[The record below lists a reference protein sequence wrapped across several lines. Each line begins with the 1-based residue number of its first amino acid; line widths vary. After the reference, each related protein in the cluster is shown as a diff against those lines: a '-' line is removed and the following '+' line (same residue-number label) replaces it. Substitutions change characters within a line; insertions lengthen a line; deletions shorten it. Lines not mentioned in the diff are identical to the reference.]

1 MRAVFGLVLIV
12 GVGLA
17 GFAVYMIKN
26 QFSTYEAKV
35 ARLEAAN
42 GGMIDTVEIFV
53 ASKPMKY
60 GDVLSKENVRMVK
73 WPSRLQ
79 PEGVFYT
86 AEQLFPVPGENRV
99 MLRAI
104 ETNEAITAVKVTNPG
119 EIAGITA
126 LLERGMRAFAIKV
139 DVSSGVSGFLRPGH
153 KVDVYWTGEVIS
165 QNGNSRGEITKLIE
179 TGVQIVAIDQSANVD
194 SPNATIARTVTVSVK
209 PHQVA
214 GLAQAQTT
222 GRLSLSLQGSEDDTV
237 AEDIEIDQNTL
248 LASHRPRLLPPPRPS
263 KKRSARSVLA
273 VVPTWWKSRFPARTE
288 RITARLINKIAQGG
302 HDAPLPAFRRQ
313 NALCCGLST

>member
-12 GVGLA
+12 GLGLA

-60 GDVLSKENVRMVK
+60 GDILSKENVRKVK
-73 WPSRLQ
+73 WPTRLQ

-86 AEQLFPVPGENRV
+86 AEQLFPVPGEDRV

-153 KVDVYWTGEVIS
+153 KVDVYWTGEVMS

-248 LASHRPRLLPPPRPS
+248 LG
-263 KKRSARSVLA
+263 
-273 VVPTWWKSRFPARTE
+273 
-288 RITARLINKIAQGG
+288 IAQAE
-302 HDAPLPAFRRQ
+302 APAPAPKQKEICTIRTRRGADVVEIPIPCT
-313 NALCCGLST
+313 N